1 VNSHTPERG
10 ADIDRA
16 FQASRWADVASAT
29 FNLLDKVRSGA
40 ADLEATAHPLG
51 FIHAALCE
59 RKDGS
64 RLRLHLWPA
73 EPFEPQSPAWVV
85 HRHAWPL
92 RSFVIQGQIRDR
104 RFRILPTPQGSQ
116 QLYEAAYREDQS
128 VLVPTADFVDCEPGQ
143 DSVEDEGSVYIV
155 PSKAFHASEALVP
168 SVTVAESGISVGI
181 SPAVVGELGE
191 KEVVYRRRRLTPI
204 ELRGQIEHITS

>member
-1 VNSHTPERG
+1 MNSHTPELG

-16 FQASRWADVASAT
+16 FLASRWGDVASAA
-29 FNLLDKVRSGA
+29 FNLLDEVRSGA
-40 ADLEATAHPLG
+40 VDLEATAHPLG

-59 RKDGS
+59 REDGS

-92 RSFVIQGQIRDR
+92 RSLVVQGRIRDR
-104 RFRILPTPQGSQ
+104 RFRILPTHQGSQ

-128 VLVPTADFVDCEPGQ
+128 VLVPTADFVDCEPDQ
-143 DSVEDEGSVYIV
+143 ESVEDQGSLYIV

-168 SVTVAESGISVGI
+168 SVTLAESGVSAGI
-181 SPAVVGELGE
+181 SPAVVGEPGK

-204 ELRGQIEHITS
+204 ELRGQIEHIVS